1 MSTRFHYRKDFIM
14 KLKKIL
20 SFFLVLVMLCSCF
33 IMSTSAAEQDALPFK
48 DVGKK
53 KWFYDAVKYMYDG
66 GLMNGTSDTKFDPNG
81 KLSRAMFIT
90 ILGRLAGAEEKES
103 DVFPDIKK
111 NSWYSG
117 YVGWAVEAG
126 VVKGY
131 DDGTFKPNKSLSRQ
145 EMAVAVDRFITY
157 LDCRMTSEGGMWN
170 FNDQKKVASWAKD
183 SLAVLRNSGVVEGD
197 QYGNFNPKN
206 NITRAEAA
214 TIIMKLQ
221 KAIANAWQGYLPED
235 GAEPIVLGASYLYWT
250 GSACAGGMAH
260 DLDKSGDLPVLET
273 YMDEFEARKT
283 YHFPNT
289 IGVSL
294 SYMNIDVKE
303 YPFVKV
309 AYKFDGAENTV
320 PTAAY
325 ISNKTKSEN
334 SGFEEAVTFTAGAD
348 DAGIKT
354 ATADLS
360 AIPANHADYY
370 GSNKIANLLFTPFAL
385 DYTGDAKFDILYI
398 GFFKTKAEAD
408 AFTANSNADIE
419 TYLKEYEPYTSL
431 NWKEYTDE
439 DAAYYDKLLAD
450 RIKEIK
456 NSESELTP
464 EDVKAKGGNVYYMS
478 SKNGDDSNDGKTPET
493 AWKTP
498 RRLFDV
504 KAGGKVWLQTVL
516 KTGDGVFFERG
527 NTFYAE
533 HLNTSEY
540 PTSESSLITQVGCY
554 YGAYGVGDKPL
565 FTASIDFSDSNN
577 TGNWKATEY
586 TNIWVIDCP
595 ERTGDVGRI
604 YFNEGEAVGVRVIAD
619 SGDTQTFAEGVKSND
634 KGYCSTGYEFYY
646 SGNTDMTN
654 AGTALKH
661 NLEFFYDNVEN
672 KVYLYWDKGNP
683 SDSFDDIK
691 VPRGGSAWLK
701 DGCTIDNLAFMYNT
715 NHGAHVGGRDIKIQ
729 NCEVGYVGGGLS
741 SVESGFETFGTT
753 NGLYFYNN
761 YIHDIGD
768 GGITSQG
775 MSTADNFNQIQNVE
789 YVGNVMVACGHSAEI
804 WMGIV
809 EDEDGNVLN
818 PISNVLI
825 KDNIMAYN
833 GYGVRG
839 KQAREISTQGELIC
853 GGHDS
858 ELSNCRIEDNIFLH
872 GQGALYTTNVATYKQ
887 PRGWMAKN
895 NIYIC
900 NTEFMNIGYCY
911 ETLNHINH
919 HMWKR
924 ARVSFPYSYEGVV
937 WYTSQGVDPMGTYY
951 YYSDM
956 TDGESKKCYFIT
968 GYYVERGD
976 FKVK

>member
-1 MSTRFHYRKDFIM
+1 M
-14 KLKKIL
+14 KLKKI
-20 SFFLVLVMLCSCF
+20 V
-33 IMSTSAAEQDALPFK
+33 SAALAFLMLSGCIMIGSASAADDEGLPFK

-53 KWFYDAVKYMYDG
+53 KWFYDAVKYVYDG
-66 GLMNGTSDTKFDPNG
+66 GLMNGTTADKFEPNAN
-81 KLSRAMFIT
+81 LSRAMFIT
-90 ILGRLAGAEEKES
+90 ILGRLAGAETKES

-157 LDCRMTSEGGMWN
+157 LDCRMTTGGGMWN
-170 FNDQKKVASWAKD
+170 FTDQKKVASWAKD

-260 DLDKSGDLPVLET
+260 DLDKSGDLPVLEA

-348 DAGIKT
+348 DAGMKT

-419 TYLKEYEPYTSL
+419 TYLKDYEPYTSL

-478 SKNGDDSNDGKTPET
+478 SINGDDSNDGKTPET

-498 RRLFDV
+498 RRLFNV
-504 KAGGKVWLQTVL
+504 KAGDKVWLQTVL

-527 NTFYAE
+527 SVFYAT
-533 HLNTSEY
+533 HLNSAEF
-540 PTSESSLITQVGCY
+540 PSSDSGIVMQDGCY
-554 YGAYGVGDKPL
+554 YGAYGEGAKPL
-565 FTASIDFSDSNN
+565 FTTALDFTDSNG
-577 TGNWKATEY
+577 TGNWKATDY
-586 TNIWVIDCP
+586 ANIWVIDGV
-595 ERTGDVGRI
+595 ERTHDVGRI
-604 YFNEGEAVGVRVIAD
+604 YFNGGEGVAVRVVAD
-619 SGDTQTFAEGVKSND
+619 AEEQTFAEGVKSCD
-634 KGYCSTGYEFYY
+634 KGYCSTGYECYY
-646 SGNTDMTN
+646 SGKTDMTN
-654 AGTALKH
+654 PGTALKN
-661 NLEFFYDNVEN
+661 NLEFFYDQVEN
-672 KVYLYWDKGNP
+672 KVYLYFDKGNP
-683 SDSFDDIK
+683 AEYFDDIK
-691 VPRGGSAWLK
+691 VPRGGTGAWIY
-701 DGCTIDNLAFMYNT
+701 DGCTVDNLAFMYCT
-715 NHGAHVGGRDIKIQ
+715 NYAARGGNNGMVT
-729 NCEVGYVGGGLS
+729 NCEIGYVGGGLD
-741 SVESGFETFGTT
+741 SVESGIEIYGATSSA
-753 NGLYFYNN
+753 YFRNN

-768 GGITSQG
+768 GALTSQG
-775 MSTADNFNQIQNVE
+775 GGGTAEAPDQIENIT
-789 YVGNVMVACGHSAEI
+789 YIDNVMVACGHSAEI
-804 WMGIV
+804 WNHLIL
-809 EDEDGNVLN
+809 DENGYSKSKIL
-818 PISNVLI
+818 NVLI
-825 KDNIMAYN
+825 KNNIMAYN
-833 GYGVRG
+833 GYGVKG
-839 KQAREISTQGELIC
+839 KEAKNNGSTGELIC
-853 GGHDS
+853 SSMYG
-858 ELSNCRIEDNIFLH
+858 EFVNCRVENNIY
-872 GQGALYTTNVATYKQ
+872 LYGIGSVYCAYVATYDQ
-887 PRGWMAKN
+887 GRGWMPKN
-895 NIYIC
+895 NTYIC

-911 ETLNHINH
+911 ETINHIDH
-919 HMWKR
+919 TMWKR
-924 ARVSFPYSYEGVV
+924 VRISFPYTYEGLV
-937 WYTSQGVDPMGTYY
+937 WYTNQGVDPMGTYY
-951 YYSDM
+951 YYDDM
-956 TDGESKKCYFIT
+956 TDAESKQCFFTT
-968 GYYVERGD
+968 GYWAERGG
-976 FKVK
+976 KRS